1 MRIVCTSPPP
11 PPRVGYEREPASFF
25 LPRRSSFYRRTV
37 SLKESMNSPPLLLLV
52 LLLASLASLTHGCC
66 YKSNVDIAR
75 QYSHPMVVPNTTTM
89 AHRVS
94 TEIESV
100 TSNSKTYEEEQEEQS
115 SQHSSD
121 NDDNTLQRTANET
134 VTSPD
139 PAPIKGGDDEVL
151 RFSRV
156 ASIVVKEAVIM
167 EPEKNKRSTSPGPE
181 AIMGRGVGRNRY
193 STGTTTIQ
201 RTDGNESEASNC
213 KPMDVIMKSPYEPS
227 LNAEKGIKVF
237 TDMRSLLSESS
248 HDNYRTVDPKAA
260 KVFGPTNAWCLVK
273 ANGKSVG

>member
-1 MRIVCTSPPP
+1 
-11 PPRVGYEREPASFF
+11 
-25 LPRRSSFYRRTV
+25 
-37 SLKESMNSPPLLLLV
+37 
-52 LLLASLASLTHGCC
+52 
-66 YKSNVDIAR
+66 
-75 QYSHPMVVPNTTTM
+75 MVVPNTTTT

-100 TSNSKTYEEEQEEQS
+100 TSNSKTDEEEQEEQEERS

-121 NDDNTLQRTANET
+121 NDDNTLPRTANET

-151 RFSRV
+151 RFSHV

-167 EPEKNKRSTSPGPE
+167 EPEKNKRSSSPGAE
-181 AIMGRGVGRNRY
+181 GSMGRGVGRNRY
-193 STGTTTIQ
+193 STGTTSIQ
-201 RTDGNESEASNC
+201 RTDGDESEADTC

-273 ANGKSVG
+273 ANGKFLG